1 MILLFSF
8 AFVVYPAY
16 MCYSI
21 EGYRLL
27 FDSIFFSFTIFHVNK
42 TRDGFRSFS
51 LLSKINIISA
61 IIFILSVVFILTLR
75 DMGTGAVF
83 RWIICLFCISLF
95 LRPLLN
101 LRALKLFDGGFSIS
115 MGLGTGMSFLL
126 VWFFSA
132 AGLISFNTPACV
144 AGLLIL
150 TAIVNTLSIKGR
162 TVFKWD
168 KRELTRFMLG
178 FALFMVLF
186 SAAFYVKGFK
196 ASLDSQTE
204 QFMDYGFMQTMYRQ
218 KELAPYDMWFSGSR
232 LNYYYLGQ
240 AMAVYLCRLSLVTP
254 EYGYNLMLCTIFAAV
269 FMMAASLTGSVASFF
284 SREVSPVRYLYRAA
298 GALIGALLT
307 ICGGNGHYLIYGK
320 LLPFVERI
328 TKKELVKDFW
338 FPDSTAFIGNF
349 PEVDDKGKHEFPSY
363 TMVLGDLHAHVC
375 NMLFTIPLLTLLLDY
390 AAASMTGA
398 DAGPCRTPDKTEE
411 KKTANLQE
419 HGKKSEFMHVLK
431 EVKKDSYKAELERER
446 NKEAGASKPVEKRV
460 VPAVKALSFADF
472 DKRELYSG
480 FIFLTALLLG
490 LFSGVNYWDFPIYF
504 IIAGAV
510 ILFCD
515 YRKYG
520 ISVRTTLFVL
530 LKGLIILIIESI
542 VMLPFSLNF
551 EKISSEIGLCDR
563 HTALWQLVLIW
574 GFRIYG
580 AGALLVYIILHIRRE
595 KKANSM
601 ELALIA
607 LISCAVG
614 LIIMPEIIYVRD
626 IYGDAYQRYNTMFKL
641 TYQGYILFGIIIGI
655 AIPLLLSSGRAARI
669 NAVLFIILGLFS
681 ATYIT
686 TSCKMWFGN
695 VFNDDLR
702 QGISAVDFMRRGD
715 NDYSLEWGAIEYLNS
730 LEDRHINIVEAG
742 GTSYQPDCKLSVF
755 TGANTVIGWYV
766 HEWLWRNDSDI
777 VGRRTSEVR
786 MFYEGGDL
794 EYCKDFIDRYGV
806 EYIYIGPRE
815 YNYYN
820 INFYGFWELCTEV
833 WANDNYRLLRVDYR

>member
-1 MILLFSF
+1 
-8 AFVVYPAY
+8 
-16 MCYSI
+16 
-21 EGYRLL
+21 
-27 FDSIFFSFTIFHVNK
+27 
-42 TRDGFRSFS
+42 
-51 LLSKINIISA
+51 
-61 IIFILSVVFILTLR
+61 
-75 DMGTGAVF
+75 MGTGAVF
-83 RWIICLFCISLF
+83 RWVMCLFCVALF

-101 LRALKLFDGGFSIS
+101 LRVLKLFDGGFSIS
-115 MGLGTGMSFLL
+115 MGLGTGMSFLA
-126 VWFFSA
+126 VWFFCA
-132 AGLISFNTPACV
+132 AGLTDFSTPVCI
-144 AGLLIL
+144 AGFLIL
-150 TAIVNTLSIKGR
+150 TAIVNYMSFKNR
-162 TVFKWD
+162 TVFRWD
-168 KRELTRFMLG
+168 KEEFARFLRG

-186 SAAFYVKGFK
+186 SVAFYVKGFK

-240 AMAVYLCRLSLVTP
+240 AMAVYLCRLSFVTP
-254 EYGYNLMLCTIFAAV
+254 EFGYNLMLCTIFAAV
-269 FMMAASLTGSVASFF
+269 FMMTASLIGSVVSFF
-284 SREVSPVRYLYRAA
+284 NREVSPVRYLYRVA

-307 ICGGNGHYLIYGK
+307 ICGGNGHYLIYGRF
-320 LLPFVERI
+320 LPFIERI
-328 TKKELVKDFW
+328 TKKEIVKDFW

-375 NMLFTIPLLTLLLDY
+375 NMLFTIPLLTLLFDY
-390 AAASMTGA
+390 AAASMIGA
-398 DAGPCRTPDKTEE
+398 DAGVRKALDRADE
-411 KKTANLQE
+411 KKTGILPTRA
-419 HGKKSEFMHVLK
+419 KKSEFMHVLK
-431 EVKKDSYKAELERER
+431 EIKKESYDAELDREKSKNKAEPVGEG
-446 NKEAGASKPVEKRV
+446 AGGRSALQVR
-460 VPAVKALSFADF
+460 ALSFADF

-515 YRKYG
+515 YKKYG

-530 LKGLIILIIESI
+530 LKGAVILIIESLI
-542 VMLPFSLNF
+542 MLPFSLNF
-551 EKISSEIGLCDR
+551 EKISSEIGICDR
-563 HTALWQLVLIW
+563 HTALWQLIVIW

-580 AGALLVYIILHIRRE
+580 AGTLLVFIILRIR
-595 KKANSM
+595 KQKNVNSM

-607 LISCAVG
+607 MISCAVG
-614 LIIMPEIIYVRD
+614 LIIMPEIVYVKD

-641 TYQGYILFGIIIGI
+641 TYQAYILFGILIGI
-655 AIPLLLSSGRAARI
+655 AIALLLSSGRAARI
-669 NAVLFIILGLFS
+669 NAVLFIVFGLFS

-686 TSCKMWFGN
+686 TSCRMWFGN
-695 VFNDDLR
+695 VFDDDLR

-766 HEWLWRNDSDI
+766 HEWLWRNDPDI
-777 VGRRTSEVR
+777 VGTRTSEVR

-794 EYCKDFIDRYGV
+794 DYCRDFIDRYGV

-833 WANDNYRLLRVDYR
+833 WASDDYRLLRVDRR